1 MLPYKGKK
9 EDHIKLMK
17 KGISQLIPPKITTT
31 VLNTSRKLS
40 TCFNIRDKNKFNH
53 QHNLF

>member
-31 VLNTSRKLS
+31 VLNASRKLS